1 MARRASARVDDAWRT
16 RRGVLSAS
24 DLEDAVRG
32 AGVRFDRSRRIY
44 WQAHQLFPLPEV
56 RWLSRPGVRG
66 GSRGFY
72 HAEAPSLAVLLD
84 ALLPRRAARERIS
97 PAQVVELLA
106 RWREQA
112 ASESPGDDA
121 EAEERFY
128 ARVRRVL
135 ESRRDRD
142 GAAPAERFGLA
153 RSSPPSRPVQSGPR
167 RRRWS
172 TIAGTLTVAELEGAC
187 AELGVRLDRSRRTYW
202 QVERVFPQPE
212 VRWLP
217 RVGGPGGS
225 RGYFHPGT
233 PTLAVLVDYAVRRDH
248 PAKPE
253 GWRCPPRQL
262 ASLLAR
268 WRREARAE
276 TLDEQAAED
285 AFYARVRA
293 AVDRIGHGEPI
304 EGIDPE
310 HVDVLPNGQRRLAEG
325 EEAMARMATAAVVQ
339 AVADQWLEAHAD
351 EPSPDRLVVWF
362 RLERTGP
369 AAWRIAAEGARRT
382 AHDAQRLREQRDKG
396 FSSPF
401 V

>member
-1 MARRASARVDDAWRT
+1 
-16 RRGVLSAS
+16 
-24 DLEDAVRG
+24 
-32 AGVRFDRSRRIY
+32 
-44 WQAHQLFPLPEV
+44 
-56 RWLSRPGVRG
+56 
-66 GSRGFY
+66 
-72 HAEAPSLAVLLD
+72 
-84 ALLPRRAARERIS
+84 
-97 PAQVVELLA
+97 
-106 RWREQA
+106 
-112 ASESPGDDA
+112 
-121 EAEERFY
+121 
-128 ARVRRVL
+128 
-135 ESRRDRD
+135 
-142 GAAPAERFGLA
+142 
-153 RSSPPSRPVQSGPR
+153 
-167 RRRWS
+167 
-172 TIAGTLTVAELEGAC
+172 
-187 AELGVRLDRSRRTYW
+187 
-202 QVERVFPQPE
+202 
-212 VRWLP
+212 
-217 RVGGPGGS
+217 
-225 RGYFHPGT
+225 
-233 PTLAVLVDYAVRRDH
+233 
-248 PAKPE
+248 
-253 GWRCPPRQL
+253 
-262 ASLLAR
+262 LAR